1 MYVEDTSTGGGS
13 GGSNAVDC
21 IVSAWGAWGPWSDAT
36 NECGTRTR
44 NRTVTTPATGGGS
57 VCPHLTETE
66 TKDCDTGEVNT
77 TTSGGGVG
85 GEGDNNDD
93 TDDDEETPPYLLY
106 GLGTVA
112 FLALLITLKK

>member
-1 MYVEDTSTGGGS
+1 MEDTSTNGGG
-13 GGSNAVDC
+13 GANAVDC
-21 IVSAWGAWGPWSDAT
+21 IVSAWGDWGPWSDAT

-44 NRTVTTPATGGGS
+44 TRTVETPASGGG
-57 VCPHLTETE
+57 
-66 TKDCDTGEVNT
+66 CDTGETTT
-77 TTSGGGVG
+77 TTSGGGKG

-93 TDDDEETPPYLLY
+93 NGDDEETPYLLY